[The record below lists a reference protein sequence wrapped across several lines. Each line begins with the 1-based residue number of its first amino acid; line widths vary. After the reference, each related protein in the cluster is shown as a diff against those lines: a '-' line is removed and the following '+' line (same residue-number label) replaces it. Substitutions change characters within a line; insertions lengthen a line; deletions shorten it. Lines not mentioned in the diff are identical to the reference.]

1 MNCCK
6 RYGQLTLL
14 VLLCVALLTL
24 GGTTMGLGAQ
34 LVKERA
40 RPTEVITEYIEI
52 PVGGVMPYYHSI
64 EMSHEE
70 RELLADIVFLESGNQ
85 SLTGQR
91 CVVEVVFN
99 RVLSPLFPNTVRGV
113 LSQPNQFSTYKNIG
127 IAKPTMEQYQAIDM
141 TLAASEPILPGE
153 TLYFATSVANGTL
166 YEQIGDHYF
175 CT

>member
-1 MNCCK
+1 MSCCK
-6 RYGQLTLL
+6 RCGRASI
-14 VLLCVALLTL
+14 VLLSVALLTL
-24 GGTTMGLGAQ
+24 GLTTIGLGAN
-34 LVKERA
+34 LAKA
-40 RPTEVITEYIEI
+40 RNTPPEIITEYIEV

-64 EMSHEE
+64 DMSHEE
-70 RELLADIVFLESGNQ
+70 RELLAKIVFLESGNQ

-91 CVVEVVFN
+91 CVVEVVLN

-113 LSQPNQFSTYKNIG
+113 LSQPNQFSTYKNVG
-127 IAKPTMEQYQAIDM
+127 IAKPTMEQYQAIDV
-141 TLAASEPILPGE
+141 TLVTSEPILPGE